1 MKFKTPNEQQ
11 KFSRHMSAKSSTG
24 VQNILKI
31 SDTPTENKLE
41 AIPEYEN
48 DVTNTRITEKAG

>member
-1 MKFKTPNEQQ
+1 
-11 KFSRHMSAKSSTG
+11 MSAKSSTG

-48 DVTNTRITEKAG
+48 DVTNTRITEKAGKRFIYLRFKQ